1 MIVNRKKFTSIPK
14 NNALLIIIGL
24 LFIALSFVYPC
35 LIKFKSTTLAETIQ
49 KQLTLSDKITKVIHY
64 INSVP
69 QMIVIVVIVYNFAN
83 IYKSFILFN
92 VICFSEVF
100 TSMVKLIYQQ
110 TSPNDNSIE
119 IKYCPIGYIFP
130 SDEIFTTVLFYLT
143 LWKIIK
149 SSKKTPTN
157 LFSLISFIIILI
169 YLVLY
174 VAIKTFEGG
183 YFDEAILLSVILA
196 VGVYLVVFE
205 GIKINFN
212 DGKQF
217 IKFIKLKIY
226 VYFLITIVIGI
237 IVGIL
242 YYLFEKNESLKCR
255 GNYGSDL
262 FSIKIEEEGK
272 YNGIVSL
279 ISSCYFIGYFFS
291 VLGLKF
297 EIKFIFEVNYEN
309 WLHFN
314 FIKEDSQNDLEEKVE
329 NFLTLIPITEDTKW
343 NYTSVLYDILRL
355 ITLIILWG
363 ISSVPY
369 VLNVGTKN
377 VIYVAFIK
385 ITLTF
390 VLYGW
395 CGFFLNKFI
404 MSKTNCVNRTL
415 LSMIQK

>member
-1 MIVNRKKFTSIPK
+1 MIVNRKKSTSTPK

-35 LIKFKSTTLAETIQ
+35 LFKVSSITLANTLQ
-49 KQLTLSDKITKVIHY
+49 KQLTLSDKVIIVIHY

-100 TSMVKLIYQQ
+100 TSMVKLIFKK

-119 IKYCPIGYIFP
+119 IKFCPIGYIFP

-157 LFSLISFIIILI
+157 LFSLISFIIILM

-183 YFDEAILLSVILA
+183 YSDDAILLSVILA

-226 VYFLITIVIGI
+226 VYFLITIAIGI
-237 IVGIL
+237 IVGVL
-242 YYLFEKNESLKCR
+242 YYLFEKNESQKCD
-255 GNYGSDL
+255 GKYGSDL
-262 FSIKIEEEGK
+262 FSIETEKK
-272 YNGIVSL
+272 YNGIASL

-343 NYTSVLYDILRL
+343 NYTSVLYDIIRL

-363 ISSVPY
+363 IISVPY
-369 VLNVGTKN
+369 VLTDGTKN

-395 CGFFLNKFI
+395 CGFFFNKCI